1 MFFEDHEEAVYDE
14 TFNKTYHDIVEKY
27 QQDPAYGTDDLKEFL
42 DSMYTYAGQDWDG
55 RGELRNIKNNAII
68 AALEV
73 ALEEIEVGKLTKK
86 EPKTA

>member
-27 QQDPAYGTDDLKEFL
+27 ESDPEYDMDDLKEFL
-42 DSMYTYAGQDWDG
+42 ESMYTYAGQDWDG
-55 RGELRNIKNNAII
+55 RGELKQIKNNAII

-73 ALEEIEVGKLTKK
+73 ALEEIETGKLTKK
-86 EPKTA
+86 ESKTA

>member
-27 QQDPAYGTDDLKEFL
+27 KLDPEYGTDDLREFL

-55 RGELRNIKNNAII
+55 RGELKNLKNNAII

-73 ALEEIEVGKLTKK
+73 ALEEIETGKLTKK